1 MTNPLNK
8 AFREAL
14 GQSYLENDEIM
25 NPAVVEQVHDPV
37 IYVEESEYDNSDN
50 GQEAQDIGSDSE
62 VEIFSPGTSVS
73 VSNNQDM
80 RLIQVNGLRFAGDM
94 RELKVVVDKL
104 VERAHEGLSYSRKRR
119 KYEQQVNMVKALKA
133 QVRVLT
139 LEMEE
144 MPSWDLVGGGIR
156 VERRRKRR
164 RKNREQGR
172 ALEQFF
178 EGDKNP
184 APAGMREVASK
195 IGLEYQE
202 VRQWFNNQR
211 KKRKKEVMH

>member
-14 GQSYLENDEIM
+14 EQSY
-25 NPAVVEQVHDPV
+25 DPV
-37 IYVEESEYDNSDN
+37 IYVEESEYDNYSDN

-184 APAGMREVASK
+184 APAEMREVASK